1 MGYSP
6 QGRKRAAKQQQQTW
20 FLYDSCLHLAPL
32 SNGSDNLF
40 MVSAVISSRLQHHP
54 LVAFSNVAHSYYGFS
69 DVSKILMLKS

>member
-6 QGRKRAAKQQQQTW
+6 QGCKRATKQQQQTW

-40 MVSAVISSRLQHHP
+40 MLCATITSILQRHP

-69 DVSKILMLKS
+69 DVLPKSSC